1 MMKIS
6 KNSFI
11 ILLLSFVVCQDYS
24 LMNIYWEP
32 ESPNK
37 GNDMTI
43 YADVSSAEFFKYS
56 HQMNIHLSIDG
67 KKYSTYAMS
76 KDYNQGLFTWAYQ
89 YKINQDIYFQID
101 NNYGFNDIDTH
112 LIKIS
117 DYGNPLEEAHILLG
131 KQDYQ
136 GCILALKNVI
146 NNYQG
151 KVIAAKAEYMIAE
164 ILLNDFE
171 EYSLAAN
178 YYKNIISSY
187 PYNYQEVKKSMFT
200 LAYIYANYLDYY
212 SDAILLYQEFK
223 TKYPHDDLLSSVD
236 YELENLSKFDK
247 EIKSLLN
254 SSK

>member
-6 KNSFI
+6 KNIFI
-11 ILLLSFVVCQDYS
+11 ILVLSFVVCQDYS

-89 YKINQDIYFQID
+89 YKINQNIYFQID

-200 LAYIYANYLDYY
+200 LSYIYANYLGYY
-212 SDAILLYQEFK
+212 SDAIAVYRKFQEIYPSDPLL
-223 TKYPHDDLLSSVD
+223 PSID
-236 YELENLSKFDK
+236 YELEILSSVNKGIED
-247 EIKSLLN
+247 LLN